1 MAWKTLSTLVCGL
14 VLLVLG
20 PGCKGQGQGK
30 KKSAPARPGTL
41 TVESVGAQPRMKLR
55 YRVRPGEKLTYRMT
69 SHRKISGLP
78 GHSGPVSLTLSVS
91 TDRVRGRRA
100 RLRWRVEQVASGSP
114 RLRGLDLWVETSDRG
129 EISTVSRGR
138 PRPRTAQQLQQS
150 VRQIYLAW
158 PAKAVGPGAR
168 WTQRRDLIL
177 AASTKGGFRAKVV
190 ARYSFDRVAPCGQG
204 RCVHLS
210 LRTTLELSHKAGKV
224 NVLGK
229 GEGSGRVIFD
239 LERGRLL
246 ESHTQAAIGLS
257 TSLAPNKVIQKITLK
272 QSLLLTR

>member
-1 MAWKTLSTLVCGL
+1 MAWKTLAPLVCGL
-14 VLLVLG
+14 LLLG
-20 PGCKGQGQGK
+20 LGSGCKRK
-30 KKSAPARPGTL
+30 RKKSAPARRAL
-41 TVESVGAQPRMKLR
+41 TVQSVGAAPRMRLR
-55 YRVRPGEKLTYRMT
+55 YRFGVGEKLTYRMT
-69 SHRKISGLP
+69 SRRNITGLP
-78 GHSGPVSLTLSVS
+78 GSGPVSLTLSVT
-91 TDRVRGRRA
+91 TDRVRRRRA

-114 RLRGLDLWVETSDRG
+114 RLRGLELWVETSDRG

-138 PRPRTAQQLQQS
+138 PHPRPRTAEQLQQS

-224 NVLGK
+224 KVLGK